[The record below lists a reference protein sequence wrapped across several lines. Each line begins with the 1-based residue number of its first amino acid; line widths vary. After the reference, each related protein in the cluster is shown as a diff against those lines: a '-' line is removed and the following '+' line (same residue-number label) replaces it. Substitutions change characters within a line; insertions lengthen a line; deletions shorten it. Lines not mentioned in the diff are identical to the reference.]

1 MYNLCMQ
8 TFPSFTFV
16 CFLVHK
22 RVEPEVDPAG
32 KMPTLQ
38 TLSAHLSSKNGNLP
52 LQRYDSAVPPL
63 AETELF
69 LSAACSHEVV
79 IIVKCEGSS
88 LLYAPHP
95 LQIQCAHYLDHE
107 LREGSG
113 SLINEQN
120 DTGYKSQWSSIKHTT
135 VTRRWRH
142 KVHVVKCTEL
152 LCNSLDVD

>member
-95 LQIQCAHYLDHE
+95 PADTVCSLF
-107 LREGSG
+107 GS
-113 SLINEQN
+113 
-120 DTGYKSQWSSIKHTT
+120 
-135 VTRRWRH
+135 
-142 KVHVVKCTEL
+142 
-152 LCNSLDVD
+152 